1 MSYPTLQPPQI
12 VNTSNGYMRVPQD
25 KIAIIPM
32 LKKLDM
38 LPKKE
43 LPRVLRSLEDMGVE
57 IINSNPNYLQH
68 TSEVFNK
75 LYKNDKKFNLKVK
88 FNDKEFDVNN
98 PLLGDTKYTNS
109 AKGGGAYYADKRQL
123 DILTDKDPNL
133 YKFRLAHEV
142 GHSMGLG
149 ADLESE
155 HKADAFADKLYP
167 GTTYFYKNNP
177 YIKNSWQ
184 KDYTPPNPLPKF
196 ISPEY

>member
-1 MSYPTLQPPQI
+1 MPYRISQPPQI

-25 KIAIIPM
+25 KIAMIPM
-32 LKKLDM
+32 LKKLDK

-43 LPRVLRSLEDMGVE
+43 LPRVLHSLEDMGVE
-57 IINSNPNYLQH
+57 IINPNSNYLQP

-75 LYKNDKKFNLKVK
+75 LYKNGKKFKLKVK

-98 PLLGDTKYTNS
+98 PLLGDPRYTNS

-123 DILTDKDPNL
+123 DILTDKNPNL
-133 YKFRLAHEV
+133 YKFRLAHEI
-142 GHSMGLG
+142 GHTMGLG

-196 ISPEY
+196 IPPEY